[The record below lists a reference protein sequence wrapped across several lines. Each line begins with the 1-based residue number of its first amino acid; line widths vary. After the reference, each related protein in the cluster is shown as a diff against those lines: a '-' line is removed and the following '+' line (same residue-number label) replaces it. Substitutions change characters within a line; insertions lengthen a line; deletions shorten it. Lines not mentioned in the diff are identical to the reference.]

1 VTVRRLNEME
11 AGVFKL
17 RQREIA
23 LSICIVNYNTK
34 QQLRNCI
41 ESILACQN
49 KRRLKFEI
57 IVADNGSS
65 DGSAGMVKRFF
76 PRVKLITNQ
85 TNTGY
90 ARGVNRA
97 METSRGRFILVLNPD
112 TLILP
117 GAVEKTF
124 RFLLDHE
131 KAGIVGC
138 KILNS
143 DHSLQRSC
151 RSFPSLS
158 TFFYENACLD
168 KLFPASRVF
177 GKPFMSYF
185 SYDRI
190 MPVDVVMGAFMMI
203 RRETIRRTGGFDEY
217 SEETDFCYR
226 TRKAGW
232 DVLFYPGAEIVHLGG
247 GSTKRESARMFLE
260 LHKSHCL
267 FIEKYHG
274 ALYTSAV
281 KLVLFLGLCIRIEAH
296 LLGLILRVLL
306 SQPVGGSMAALRKF
320 GSGLRW
326 YFGGKGLSFDGETHG

>member
-97 METSRGRFILVLNPD
+97 METSRGRFI
-112 TLILP
+112 
-117 GAVEKTF
+117 
-124 RFLLDHE
+124 
-131 KAGIVGC
+131 
-138 KILNS
+138 
-143 DHSLQRSC
+143 
-151 RSFPSLS
+151 RSF
-158 TFFYENACLD
+158 
-168 KLFPASRVF
+168 SRVRLK
-177 GKPFMSYF
+177 KPSVFCL
-185 SYDRI
+185 I
-190 MPVDVVMGAFMMI
+190 M
-203 RRETIRRTGGFDEY
+203 
-217 SEETDFCYR
+217 
-226 TRKAGW
+226 K
-232 DVLFYPGAEIVHLGG
+232 
-247 GSTKRESARMFLE
+247 KRVSWGV
-260 LHKSHCL
+260 KS
-267 FIEKYHG
+267 
-274 ALYTSAV
+274 
-281 KLVLFLGLCIRIEAH
+281 
-296 LLGLILRVLL
+296 
-306 SQPVGGSMAALRKF
+306 
-320 GSGLRW
+320 
-326 YFGGKGLSFDGETHG
+326 